1 MLHVE
6 MTMQVQQEQ
15 RRDWL
20 AAAEQR
26 RQAAIVG
33 GPRAALS
40 RRVAAPLGAALV
52 RLGARLL
59 RYGRAEAPTVT
70 RPYRASARSIR
81 LN

>member
-20 AAAEQR
+20 AAAERR
-26 RQAAIVG
+26 RQTAIVSG
-33 GPRAALS
+33 ARVALS

-59 RYGRAEAPTVT
+59 RYARAEAPTAT

>member
-1 MLHVE
+1 MLHLE
-6 MTMQVQQEQ
+6 LTRQVKQEQ

-26 RQAAIVG
+26 RQAAIVS
-33 GPRAALS
+33 GPQATLS

-59 RYGRAEAPTVT
+59 RYGRAGTPTAT